1 MCLLNTDSWCPLPL
15 YQPLSAC
22 EAMLSRFSRLRP
34 VPFPRGFLLASLS
47 GVLLTLSI
55 PKVDWWPLAWV
66 AFVPVLI
73 ALYDARQPENTKR
86 VYTIGLTFGFVS
98 GVGKVYWVTETVVSY
113 GGLGWVLGLFS
124 MAMVALLL
132 ASYALVFS
140 LFAARTNWRNAAF
153 PLLAAS
159 LWTALEYLQTYLFTG
174 FPWELLGYSQH
185 RVLTVIQISRW
196 TGVYGVSFL
205 VLLVNATLALY
216 FVGIRDGFQWRTPV
230 RALGIT
236 TALMIATV
244 GYGWYALNATHT
256 NETQTP
262 VLRVAVAQG
271 NVQQHEKWSAGRL
284 QKTINTYTLLTL
296 DALKQKPDLIVFPET
311 AMTFYLENPTYQA
324 FTRQV
329 TDLVDAVR
337 VPLLTGALGFD
348 VQKKGEIYN
357 SAFLLVPKQG
367 VVARYSKSHLVPFGE
382 YIPFTLLFSW
392 LEKLTLDTGVLTPG
406 DGPTVMDVP
415 GGELS
420 LGTAICYE
428 SIFPDLVR
436 RFVLNGANVLVVITN
451 DAWFGDSSA
460 PRQHFSMAVFRAVEN
475 ATPVVRAA
483 NTGISGYISAT
494 GQTFGLTPLNRS
506 TTTIGDLY
514 PRREGPTPYTRFGDV
529 FSWLCVAASLVGIV
543 VTGRSSKQ

>member
-1 MCLLNTDSWCPLPL
+1 
-15 YQPLSAC
+15 
-22 EAMLSRFSRLRP
+22 MLSRFSRLRP
-34 VPFPRGFLLASLS
+34 VPFPNGFLLAILS

-66 AFVPVLI
+66 AIVPVLI
-73 ALYDARQPENTKR
+73 ALYDARGPDSTKR

-113 GGLGWVLGLFS
+113 GDLGWVLGLFS

-140 LFAARTNWRNAAF
+140 LFAARANWRNAAF

-159 LWTALEYLQTYLFTG
+159 LWTGLEYLQTYLFTG
-174 FPWELLGYSQH
+174 FPWELLGYSQY
-185 RVLTVIQISRW
+185 RVLTVIQIARL

-205 VLLVNATLALY
+205 VLLVNVSLAL
-216 FVGIRDGFQWRTPV
+216 FVVAIRDGFNWRVPI
-230 RALGIT
+230 RAMGM
-236 TALMIATV
+236 ASVLMIATIA
-244 GYGWYALNATHT
+244 YGWFTLTATHT
-256 NETQTP
+256 TEAQTP
-262 VLRVAVAQG
+262 VTRVAVAQG
-271 NVQQHEKWSAGRL
+271 NVRQGEKWSPGML
-284 QKTINTYTLLTL
+284 QKTINTYILLTL
-296 DALKQKPDLIVFPET
+296 EALKQKPDLVVFPET
-311 AMTFYLENPTYQA
+311 AMTFYLENPTYQM

-329 TDLVDAVR
+329 TDIVDGTG
-337 VPLLTGALGFD
+337 VPLLTGALGFNPE
-348 VQKKGEIYN
+348 KKGAVYN

-367 VVARYSKSHLVPFGE
+367 VVGRYSKSHLVPFGE

-406 DGPTVMDVP
+406 DGPSVMGLP
-415 GGELS
+415 GGELRI
-420 LGTAICYE
+420 GTAICYE

-436 RFVLNGANVLVVITN
+436 RFVLDGANVLVVITN

-494 GQTFGLTPLNRS
+494 GQAFGLTPLN
-506 TTTIGDLY
+506 TTTTTVGDIY
-514 PRREGPTPYTRFGDV
+514 PRREGPTLYTRFGDV
-529 FSWLCVAASLVGIV
+529 FSWLCVVAGILGV
-543 VTGRSSKQ
+543 ALISRSSEK